1 VVEGWL
7 IGEVGFF
14 EMSLGNHRSDGYF
27 CPSTLCK
34 LGFVLSFLM
43 LPFLLPLLTT
53 THRSEENDKE
63 EAASGFCDLRKEN
76 YIGIWL
82 VRQLAGLGMLYEVN
96 FLFCAV
102 CRIGFSDIL

>member
-1 VVEGWL
+1 MQTPLQGAFRCVWMQNRV
-7 IGEVGFF
+7 
-14 EMSLGNHRSDGYF
+14 
-27 CPSTLCK
+27 
-34 LGFVLSFLM
+34 FLLM
-43 LPFLLPLLTT
+43 FLLPLLTT

-82 VRQLAGLGMLYEVN
+82 VRQLAGLGMLYELN

-102 CRIGFSDIL
+102 CRIGFSDIP